1 MAEVW
6 RYYDGILFHGGSI
19 VQEGFLRLR
28 QFLACGVAAVLAAAP
43 LGAQQVSGPKQPLAA
58 QAKGTLTV
66 NVLEGEGARNIIQ
79 SRTAVPPVVEVKD
92 ASGKPVVGAEVIFQ
106 LPTVG
111 PGGSFNG
118 WLKNQT
124 GRTDD
129 QGKASVTGYA
139 PNPEPGRFN
148 IKVTA
153 NSGNQT
159 GSAVI
164 AQINVQS
171 SGAAGASA
179 RKNNWWKWAV
189 GVGAVA
195 AVGGGIAASRGGK
208 NGPASTVAPTPVS
221 IAVGAVTVGGPR

>member
-1 MAEVW
+1 M
-6 RYYDGILFHGGSI
+6 
-19 VQEGFLRLR
+19 RLR
-28 QFLACGVAAVLAAAP
+28 QFLACGVAAVLVAAP

-58 QAKGTLTV
+58 QAKGTLTI

-79 SRTAVPPVVEVKD
+79 SRTAVPPAVEIKD
-92 ASGKPVVGAEVIFQ
+92 AAGKPVVGAEVIFQ

-124 GRTDD
+124 VRTDD
-129 QGKASVTGYA
+129 QGKATVSGYA

-153 NSGNQT
+153 TSGSQT
-159 GSAVI
+159 GSAII
-164 AQINVQS
+164 AQINVANG
-171 SGAAGASA
+171 SGSAASA
-179 RKNNWWKWAV
+179 RKNTWWKWAV
-189 GVGAVA
+189 GVRAVA
-195 AVGGGIAASRGGK
+195 AVGGGIAAARGGN
-208 NGPASTVAPTPVS
+208 NGTTATVTSTPVS

>member
-1 MAEVW
+1 M
-6 RYYDGILFHGGSI
+6 
-19 VQEGFLRLR
+19 RLR

-58 QAKGTLTV
+58 QAKGTLTI

-79 SRTAVPPVVEVKD
+79 SRTAVAPVVEVKD
-92 ASGKPVVGAEVIFQ
+92 AAGKPAVGAEVIFQ

-111 PGGSFNG
+111 PGGSFNN

-124 GRTDD
+124 VRTDD
-129 QGKASVTGYA
+129 QGKATVSGYT
-139 PNPEPGRFN
+139 PNTEPGRFN

-153 NSGNQT
+153 TSGSQT

-164 AQINVQS
+164 AQINVANGGS
-171 SGAAGASA
+171 SAASA
-179 RKNNWWKWAV
+179 RKNTWWKWAV
-189 GVGAVA
+189 GVGAA
-195 AVGGGIAASRGGK
+195 AAIGGGIAAARGGN
-208 NGPASTVAPTPVS
+208 NGPTSTATATPVS

>member
-1 MAEVW
+1 
-6 RYYDGILFHGGSI
+6 
-19 VQEGFLRLR
+19 LRLR
-28 QFLACGVAAVLAAAP
+28 QFLACGVAAVLVGAP

-58 QAKGTLTV
+58 QAKGTLTI

-79 SRTAVPPVVEVKD
+79 SRTAVPPAVEVKD
-92 ASGKPVVGAEVIFQ
+92 AAGKPVVGAEVIFQ

-124 GRTDD
+124 VRTDD
-129 QGKASVTGYA
+129 QGKATVSGYA

-153 NSGNQT
+153 TSGSQT
-159 GSAVI
+159 GSAII
-164 AQINVQS
+164 AQINVANGGGS
-171 SGAAGASA
+171 AATA
-179 RKNNWWKWAV
+179 RKNTWWKWAV

-195 AVGGGIAASRGGK
+195 AVGGGIAAARGGN
-208 NGPASTVAPTPVS
+208 NGTTTTAMPTPVS